1 MNILSTYASVKDIF
15 SLLIQLKITPNQLFV
30 LQSCKEGRDYGTYI
44 PSVKIELARLRDKE
58 WLDEKFTLTPAGEAL
73 LEKID
78 SLFQLGNTMILD
90 SESLPVPATTATASK
105 VDKTAMSENVD
116 QYRKLF
122 PAGSIAGR
130 TYRNSVR
137 ELLPRFQWFFKHH
150 SYSWEI
156 VLQAT
161 ERYIRTKKQQDGHYS
176 FVRTSAYFIRKTDA
190 GRCDIS
196 ELANWC
202 EVVENERD
210 NPESAPDDFR
220 DLYKYV

>member
-1 MNILSTYASVKDIF
+1 M
-15 SLLIQLKITPNQLFV
+15 QLKITPNQLFV
-30 LQSCKEGRDYGTYI
+30 LQSCKDKRDYGTYI
-44 PSVKIELARLRDKE
+44 PSVKVELTRLRDKG
-58 WLDEKFTLTPAGEAL
+58 WLDEKFNMTTAGEEL
-73 LEKID
+73 LQKVD
-78 SLFQLGNTMILD
+78 SLFQPGNVVFVD
-90 SESLPVPATTATASK
+90 GDNPSSPAPAATTK
-105 VDKTAMSENVD
+105 VDKTALQEKID
-116 QYRKLF
+116 TYRKLF
-122 PAGSIAGR
+122 PAGTINGR

-150 SYSWEI
+150 TYSWDT
-156 VLQAT
+156 VLEAT
-161 ERYIRTKKQQDGHYS
+161 ERYIRVKKQQDGHYS

-210 NPESAPDDFR
+210 NPDSTQTDDFR